1 LRSLATFDAQYYVL
15 EDLAP
20 MSILDVDALL
30 LELDPQS
37 PCGPNLEYDPRF
49 VELEQAAEG
58 KPEVQYGG
66 TITAAVPPEWK
77 LIKNQALELLQS
89 SRDLRLAVPLL
100 RANLA
105 LHGMAGLADSLLL
118 IERLLEERWDFVH
131 PQLDP
136 ADDMDPTLRINSLA
150 ILAEGTTVVRS
161 LKETSFIALPV
172 LGPLSLRVIE
182 IANGEHAPSE
192 GQDKVSI
199 ASLEAALRDVD
210 NASLDAAVSAISRSY
225 DSARSIEAILVRQ
238 VGSSQALNLD
248 GLIRGLKRGRD
259 FLLPLFTS
267 RNPPEAD
274 TEQMSDETSD
284 APAVS
289 GTPVVAAKVP
299 ASSGEI
305 NNRED
310 VMRALEKLLKYYHVH
325 EPSSPVPLLLSRAK
339 WLVPK
344 SFMEIMEDLAPESV
358 AQLTAIRGNQADI

>member
-1 LRSLATFDAQYYVL
+1 
-15 EDLAP
+15 

-30 LELDPQS
+30 LELDPES

-49 VELEQAAEG
+49 VEMEQAAEG
-58 KPEVQYGG
+58 KPEVQYGD

-77 LIKNQALELLQS
+77 VLKNLSLELLQT
-89 SRDLRLAVPLL
+89 SRDLRIAVPLL
-100 RANLA
+100 RANMA
-105 LHGMAGLADSLLL
+105 MHGIAGLADSLSL
-118 IERLLEERWDFVH
+118 IERLLEERWDSVH

-136 ADDMDPTLRINSLA
+136 DDDMDPTLRINSLA
-150 ILAEGTTVVRS
+150 MLAEGTTVIRA
-161 LKETSFIALPV
+161 LKDTSIIVLPV
-172 LGPLSLRVIE
+172 LGPLTVRVIE
-182 IANGEHAPSE
+182 IANGEQSPPE
-192 GQDKVSI
+192 GQEKISI

-210 NASLDAAVSAISRSY
+210 NVSLDAAVDAISRSY
-225 DSARSIEAILVRQ
+225 DSARTIEAILVRK

-248 GLIRGLKRGRD
+248 GLTRSLKRGRD

-267 RNPPEAD
+267 RNPAEAEAEELPDDAGDAPEASG
-274 TEQMSDETSD
+274 TAVAAVK
-284 APAVS
+284 APA
-289 GTPVVAAKVP
+289 P
-299 ASSGEI
+299 SGEI

-358 AQLTAIRGNQADI
+358 AQLTAIRGNQADM